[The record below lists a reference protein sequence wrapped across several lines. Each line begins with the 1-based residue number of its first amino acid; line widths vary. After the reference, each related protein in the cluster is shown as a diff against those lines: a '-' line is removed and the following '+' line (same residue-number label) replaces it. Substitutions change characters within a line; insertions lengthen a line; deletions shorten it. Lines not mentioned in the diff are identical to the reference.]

1 MKIKKTISKKAIE
14 RMRMPGGYS
23 YEECMGIDMTPKE
36 RNVFL
41 AIDQHWK
48 TMGYGPS
55 YDDIM
60 RITGDKGRGGLVRIV
75 NNLCKIGVCK
85 KIPNKDRSVRPVYVN
100 FRDLQ

>member
-1 MKIKKTISKKAIE
+1 MKIKTKITQKQYDE
-14 RMRMPGGYS
+14 MRMPGGFS

-48 TMGYGPS
+48 MMGYGPS

-60 RITGDKGRGGLVRIV
+60 RITGDKSRGNLVRVV

-85 KIPNKDRSVRPVYVN
+85 KITNKDRSVRPVYMK